1 MPSQGSGPRAA
12 IERRGPLARWW
23 LNLPLRDKGL
33 LVVVV
38 LPLTTLVAAVLMR
51 IPYSQQEQLTVA
63 LTTRVAQSR
72 EAAQELAISL
82 LDLESGIRGY
92 QLNRDSESVQ
102 RVAQAR
108 EMAPIHL
115 DRLSSLLFR
124 DSDHDTFEKLSTL
137 VRDELTKADRLI
149 LVLVTR
155 VKPMALMRPAAA
167 HIGCRWPSPMAFE
180 ALRLSQSEIVGESQ
194 AELERRRQRLTPIIL
209 VTLFGGLAATSPPA
223 GCLPPASPSVSTA
236 LERNAERLANGERL
250 QHEPSRGLDEI
261 GSLDLTLRRA
271 SLLLRTRERE
281 LRDVNARLERTVHE
295 QALLNRELEA
305 FSYSVSHDLRAPLR
319 SIDGFAQA
327 LREDW
332 GDRLDETAQDHLSRV
347 RNAAQRMGRLIDD
360 LLKLS
365 RLTRSQIQ
373 RTDVDLSQLARDV
386 GEELSDRNP
395 ARTVTWTITAGL
407 HAWCDPALAR
417 IVLENLLGNAWKFTT
432 KAESPQ
438 IEFDGVPNTRPS
450 MFMVRDNGAGFDMR
464 YVEKLFAPFQRL
476 HGERE
481 FPGTGIGLATV
492 QRIVHK
498 HGGKVRTTP
507 NWAGAPRSF
516 SPSRP
521 RMDRTS
527 GMIDGPMSRKV
538 ILLVEDNADDE
549 ALTLRALSRN
559 NIGNEVIV
567 ARDGEEALEWLF
579 APGGMPT
586 AISASSRRWCC
597 WI

>member
-1 MPSQGSGPRAA
+1 MPSTASGARAA

-82 LDLESGIRGY
+82 LELESGMRGY
-92 QLNRDSESVQ
+92 QLNRDNESLS
-102 RVAQAR
+102 RIAKAR
-108 EMAPIHL
+108 ETAPIHL
-115 DRLSSLLFR
+115 DRLSRLMFR
-124 DSDHDTFEKLSTL
+124 QSDQDQFARLSGL
-137 VRDELTKADRLI
+137 VHEELAKPDQLIARVGHPGEADGAYASGLASYRL
-149 LVLVTR
+149 
-155 VKPMALMRPAAA
+155 PAEIPA
-167 HIGCRWPSPMAFE
+167 AFE
-180 ALRLSQSEIVGESQ
+180 ALRRSQNEIVGESQ
-194 AELERRRQRLTPIIL
+194 AELERRRRRLTPVIL
-209 VTLFGGLAATSPPA
+209 VTLFGGLAATLVA
-223 GCLPPASPSVSTA
+223 GWLFATGIAERVSA

-250 QHEPSRGLDEI
+250 QYEPSRGLDEI

-271 SLLLRTRERE
+271 SLRLRTRERE

-332 GDRLDETAQDHLSRV
+332 GNQLDETAQDHLSRV
-347 RNAAQRMGRLIDD
+347 RNAAQRMGQLIDD

-373 RTDVDLSQLARDV
+373 RTDVDLSQLARDI
-386 GEELSDRNP
+386 GKELSDRNP
-395 ARTVTWTITAGL
+395 ARNVTWKIRDGL
-407 HAWCDPALAR
+407 HAWCDAALAR
-417 IVLENLLGNAWKFTT
+417 IVLENLLGNAWKFTA
-432 KAESPQ
+432 KIENAR
-438 IEFDGVPNTRPS
+438 IEFDLVPNTRPS
-450 MFMVRDNGAGFDMR
+450 TFVVRDNGAGFDMK
-464 YVEKLFAPFQRL
+464 YMEKLFAPFQRL

-498 HGGKVRTTP
+498 HGGTVRTS
-507 NWAGAPRSF
+507 AEIGQGAAF
-516 SPSRP
+516 FF
-521 RMDRTS
+521 TLETA
-527 GMIDGPMSRKV
+527 DGS
-538 ILLVEDNADDE
+538 DD
-549 ALTLRALSRN
+549 AA
-559 NIGNEVIV
+559 
-567 ARDGEEALEWLF
+567 
-579 APGGMPT
+579 
-586 AISASSRRWCC
+586 
-597 WI
+597 